1 MASPLVLGGAPS
13 ESFSHNPSPTQ
24 VRRKPVPQDVDL
36 TSGPV
41 HPSSPLSIEGDKPT
55 LIPTA
60 PVARPPSPSSADG
73 DPFISVQKNPNRY
86 ATSPTPVL
94 GPRTSTVPP
103 FPSDY
108 LSIEHDMAS
117 TCYSAS
123 PTTGRLIACPCP
135 SDIPDE
141 PLRNPYKSIPLP
153 PDLAPLHY

>member
-13 ESFSHNPSPTQ
+13 ESFSPNPSPTQ
-24 VRRKPVPQDVDL
+24 VRRKPVPQNVDL

-41 HPSSPLSIEGDKPT
+41 HPSSPLSIEGDKPV

-94 GPRTSTVPP
+94 GNPPDPP
-103 FPSDY
+103 FPSVY

-123 PTTGRLIACPCP
+123 PTT
-135 SDIPDE
+135 
-141 PLRNPYKSIPLP
+141 
-153 PDLAPLHY
+153 